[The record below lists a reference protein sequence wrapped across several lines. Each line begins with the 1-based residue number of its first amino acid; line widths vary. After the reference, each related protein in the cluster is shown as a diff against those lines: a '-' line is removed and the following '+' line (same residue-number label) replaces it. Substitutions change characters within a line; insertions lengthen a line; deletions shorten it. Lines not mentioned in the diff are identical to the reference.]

1 MPKEINVT
9 LGIRVKECRKIKG
22 YTREAFSEKISISPR
37 FLASIEDGE
46 AGVSI
51 TTLKKI
57 ALELNVTV
65 DYLLGIEKLDKTD
78 LLRTDIISKINRL
91 DDKHLED
98 VNRIL
103 ESILNIANSKDK
115 KD

>member
-1 MPKEINVT
+1 MQNEINLI
-9 LGIRVKECRKIKG
+9 LGSRIKECRKMKG
-22 YTREAFSEKISISPR
+22 FTREAFSEKISISPR
-37 FLASIEDGE
+37 FLANVEDGE

-65 DYLLGIEKLDKTD
+65 DYLLGIEKLDRTD
-78 LLRTDIISKINRL
+78 LLRTDIISKINNL

-98 VNRIL
+98 VNKIL

>member
-1 MPKEINVT
+1 MQKEINII
-9 LGIRVKECRKIKG
+9 LGSRIKECRKSKG
-22 YTREAFSEKISISPR
+22 YTRESFSEKISISPR
-37 FLASIEDGE
+37 FLANVEDGE

-98 VNRIL
+98 LNQIL
-103 ESILNIANSKDK
+103 DSILNIADSKN
-115 KD
+115 